1 MPNTSPI
8 LTVTTAANA
17 PMMVWEELRV
27 YANGRSTLH
36 ILAAAD
42 PQRRDQAG
50 TYQTTLEEGRLAQVQ
65 QVVDSLLALPPPGG
79 DRFPGG
85 IKSIITV
92 SAGERSQSHLLPAQ
106 LVAPASPPLA
116 QAAAVVGEIVA
127 ATFARPLAALRLS
140 AAVKATAPAAS
151 LLITCTSLGLEAVSF
166 LFRPESFTIWQE
178 TADSAQPVWQNSA
191 GKSVGLIDGAGK
203 LVDGMYTA
211 ADMPPN
217 STATAVYTQIL
228 PTMPPTMRLEAAGWL
243 TLLTRNGETPVLS
256 SAEAAVSPQ
265 DAFGVTAVINR

>member
-1 MPNTSPI
+1 M
-8 LTVTTAANA
+8 A
-17 PMMVWEELRV
+17 WK
-27 YANGRSTLH
+27 RS
-36 ILAAAD
+36 A
-42 PQRRDQAG
+42 
-50 TYQTTLEEGRLAQVQ
+50 
-65 QVVDSLLALPPPGG
+65 
-79 DRFPGG
+79 
-85 IKSIITV
+85 
-92 SAGERSQSHLLPAQ
+92 
-106 LVAPASPPLA
+106 
-116 QAAAVVGEIVA
+116 
-127 ATFARPLAALRLS
+127 
-140 AAVKATAPAAS
+140 
-151 LLITCTSLGLEAVSF
+151 F